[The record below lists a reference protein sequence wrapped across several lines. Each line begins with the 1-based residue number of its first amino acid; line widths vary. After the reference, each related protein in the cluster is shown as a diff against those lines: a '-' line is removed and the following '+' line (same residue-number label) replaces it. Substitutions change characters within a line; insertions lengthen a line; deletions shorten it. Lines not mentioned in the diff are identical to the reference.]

1 MKTTLK
7 IGITVLLIGAI
18 VWGLG
23 GLREVGVQ
31 ILRIDPLYV
40 IPILLLFLF
49 DRGLM
54 TFKWGLLLRGRG
66 IRLPFFRGMMIYC
79 ASAVWGLFLPSTVGA
94 DAVRA
99 YCTSR
104 TGIDSREIVASIIV
118 ERFLGFLSAL
128 LLAILSIIL
137 LTHLGILHHQIL
149 FIWLLGGGMLLGGI
163 LLFAATVSQS
173 AFVFLHDR
181 VLSGFRHNRIALK
194 LREFHETYR
203 SFTIDRRNIATFFG
217 LTFAEQ
223 LVPIFDSWL
232 IAKGLGID
240 AGLLYFAAALPLALL
255 ISRIPISIDGLGV
268 FDGVFIV
275 LMSMAGLS
283 AAQAAAIAILGRILQ
298 AAALIPWWV
307 AFVISHRN
315 LRAPQP
321 LGVES
326 RSGLG

>member
-7 IGITVLLIGAI
+7 IVITVFLIGAI

-31 ILRIDPLYV
+31 ILRINPLYI
-40 IPILLLFLF
+40 IPILLLFIV
-49 DRGLM
+49 DRGIM

-66 IRLPFFRGMMIYC
+66 IGLPFFRGMMIYC

-94 DAVRA
+94 DAIRA

-104 TGIDSREIVASIIV
+104 TGIDSREVVASIIV

-128 LLAILSIIL
+128 LLAVMSIVL
-137 LTHLGILHHQIL
+137 LTHLGTLRHQAM
-149 FIWLLGGGMLLGGI
+149 FVWLLGGGMLLGAV
-163 LLFAATVSQS
+163 LLFAATVSQRV
-173 AFVFLHDR
+173 FGFLHDKI
-181 VLSGFRHNRIALK
+181 LSGFRHNRIAGK

-203 SFTIDRRNIATFFG
+203 SFTVDRRNIATFFG
-217 LTFAEQ
+217 LTLVEQ

-232 IAKGLGID
+232 IAKGMGIET
-240 AGLLYFAAALPLALL
+240 GLLYFAAALPLALL

-268 FDGVFIV
+268 FDGIFIL

-298 AAALIPWWV
+298 AIALIPWWI
-307 AFVISHRN
+307 AYVISHRN
-315 LRAPQP
+315 LRVPQP

-326 RSGLG
+326 RSGVG